1 MNKRKTTK
9 GQTMICKILHRK
21 FNVYIYRENKYCKCC
36 FLFQKLVAMDTLEMT
51 VTKDVCVTMAIV
63 IT

>member
-21 FNVYIYRENKYCKCC
+21 FNVYINREKKYCKCC
-36 FLFQKLVAMDTLEMT
+36 FLFQKLVAMDTLEAT
-51 VTKDVCVTMAIV
+51 VNKDAFVTMAIV

>member
-1 MNKRKTTK
+1 MFIFIEKK
-9 GQTMICKILHRK
+9 
-21 FNVYIYRENKYCKCC
+21 KYCKCC

-51 VTKDVCVTMAIV
+51 VNKDVFVTMAIV